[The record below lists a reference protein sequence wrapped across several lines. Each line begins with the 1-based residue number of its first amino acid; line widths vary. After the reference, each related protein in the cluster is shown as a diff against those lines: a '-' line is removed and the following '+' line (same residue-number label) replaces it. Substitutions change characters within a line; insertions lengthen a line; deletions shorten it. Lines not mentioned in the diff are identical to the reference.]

1 MAVIRLTP
9 SYGEIKWR
17 VYGGM
22 IMLLAALLMLKVL
35 PGSGLPLY
43 FSERMQQEW
52 QRYRHG
58 NFDAW
63 LDDADKSTA
72 EHSIPPSRFEYLMLN
87 GYMQEMWNAEQRRL
101 RHEQMQQR
109 QREMEEELRRQ
120 RMEAEARQTLEQERL
135 RRRQAGEEAL
145 VQLQQLEGRL
155 HQSLSDK
162 QDIQQAIER
171 KEAEM
176 MTLQAEQEARPDNIT
191 TLNQRTAHLHRQ
203 LAETEELLEKARAN
217 NQHSDIQ
224 RMRLLSELTEG
235 YLRLKSE
242 QEASTEQL
250 NQARADYAGFAQ
262 KLESLQRE
270 HLGLSTQLAGIR
282 QQLQH
287 LQDCQEQLVAQMAG
301 EAMRLGMG
309 METPAAAVNDPL
321 N

>member
-1 MAVIRLTP
+1 MQVGAVNVARLLAEQVSHGRDCIPHAPDVSGGNSFDSAVSANDTARLGKTWKVVLPGDTPREREAQMAVIRLTP

-109 QREMEEELRRQ
+109 QREMEEELRRK

-176 MTLQAEQEARPDNIT
+176 MTLIQYYGILGILPQVLKI
-191 TLNQRTAHLHRQ
+191 LV
-203 LAETEELLEKARAN
+203 KA
-217 NQHSDIQ
+217 
-224 RMRLLSELTEG
+224 
-235 YLRLKSE
+235 
-242 QEASTEQL
+242 
-250 NQARADYAGFAQ
+250 
-262 KLESLQRE
+262 
-270 HLGLSTQLAGIR
+270 
-282 QQLQH
+282 
-287 LQDCQEQLVAQMAG
+287 
-301 EAMRLGMG
+301 
-309 METPAAAVNDPL
+309 
-321 N
+321 